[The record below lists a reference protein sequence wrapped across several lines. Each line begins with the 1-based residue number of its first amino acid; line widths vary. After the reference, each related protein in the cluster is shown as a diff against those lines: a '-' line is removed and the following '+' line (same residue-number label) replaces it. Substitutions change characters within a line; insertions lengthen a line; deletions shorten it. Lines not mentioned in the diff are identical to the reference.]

1 MNRDLKF
8 ARRSWIIALI
18 FFLACFVPGLANWDM
33 MNGGFAMIM
42 LCGMVSLTAIISAL
56 VFRSRGK
63 QAAALLGG
71 TGEFITEWT
80 IPPELW
86 REILQLQ
93 CEEEKAMKMSLLRI
107 VWFFCVLFGVGFVVF
122 DPDAGR
128 WVALVM
134 VLLMAATGLLAKLTP
149 GARLRR
155 LSKVETR
162 VRVGKKCVMLGDEL
176 HSWSMPGS
184 WLRDVAL
191 EEEDGRSWLRVCY
204 AFITRTGIQEENV
217 LLPVPESE
225 IPKARF
231 AGEELAR
238 VKRHEPPASAAAN

>member
-8 ARRSWIIALI
+8 ARRAWIVALI
-18 FFLACFVPGLANWDM
+18 AFLACFVPGLAGWDM
-33 MNGGFAMIM
+33 MDIGFALIM
-42 LCGMVSLTAIISAL
+42 LCGMVSLTALITAL

-63 QAAALLGG
+63 QAEALLSG
-71 TGEFITEWT
+71 TGEFIVEWS

-93 CEEEKAMKMSLLRI
+93 CEEEKTMKMGLLRI
-107 VWFFCVLFGVGFVVF
+107 VWFFCVLFGVGFIVF
-122 DPDAGR
+122 DPDAGI
-128 WVALVM
+128 VVGVVM
-134 VLLMAATGLLAKLTP
+134 LLLMVMTGLLAKLTP
-149 GARLRR
+149 GARMRR
-155 LSKVETR
+155 LGKAETR

-217 LLPVPESE
+217 LLPVPPSE
-225 IPKARF
+225 IPKAKF
-231 AGEELAR
+231 AGEALAK
-238 VKRHEPPASAAAN
+238 VKRHEPPPLPGTV